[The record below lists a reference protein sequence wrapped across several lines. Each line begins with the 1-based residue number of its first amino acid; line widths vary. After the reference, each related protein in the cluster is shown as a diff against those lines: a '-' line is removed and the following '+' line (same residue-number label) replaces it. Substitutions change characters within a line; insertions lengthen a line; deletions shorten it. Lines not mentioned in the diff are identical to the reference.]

1 MRSIHGVNPS
11 DVPTPDDRWL
21 VVMGVA
27 GSGKTTVGQR
37 LAGELGLDFVDGD
50 DLHPA
55 ANVAKMSAG
64 QPLDDDDRAPWL
76 ERVAE
81 VLVARDG
88 GVVVA
93 CSALKRA
100 YRELIRERCGG
111 AGRPLTFLYLEVT
124 PEVARQRVADR
135 PGHFMGADM
144 VDSQF
149 AALESPIGEPDVVV
163 WEN

>member
-1 MRSIHGVNPS
+1 MNL
-11 DVPTPDDRWL
+11 PDGLTRADRWL

-27 GSGKTTVGQR
+27 GSGKTTVGGR
-37 LAGELGLDFVDGD
+37 IAFEFGVAFVDGD

-64 QPLDDDDRAPWL
+64 EPLDDDDRIPWL
-76 ERVAE
+76 ARVAD
-81 VLVARDG
+81 VLASSEA

-93 CSALKRA
+93 CSALKRR
-100 YRELIRERCGG
+100 YRDLLRERCRD
-111 AGRPLTFLYLEVT
+111 AGHPLTFVFLDVASEV
-124 PEVARQRVADR
+124 VRARVASR

-144 VDSQF
+144 VDGQF

-163 WEN
+163 

>member
-1 MRSIHGVNPS
+1 MSP
-11 DVPTPDDRWL
+11 PEALTPDDRWL

-37 LAGELGLDFVDGD
+37 LAGELGIDFVDGD

-55 ANVAKMSAG
+55 ANVAKMTAG
-64 QPLDDDDRAPWL
+64 VPLDDDDRAPWL

-81 VLVARDG
+81 VLGANDA

-93 CSALKRA
+93 CSALKRI
-100 YRELIRERCGG
+100 YRELIRERCRN
-111 AGRPLTFLYLEVT
+111 AGRPLKFVHLDVA
-124 PEVARQRVADR
+124 PEVVRQRVADR
-135 PGHFMGADM
+135 PGHFMGTDM

-149 AALESPIGEPDVVV
+149 AALESPIGESDVVV
-163 WEN
+163 LEN